1 MLLALGA
8 AAMAQADV
16 LSLLKQGMAARQRGD
31 DDAAIYY
38 LSAAIAAGVLRPN
51 DLATVLASRG
61 SRTIT
66 KAKPT
71 RRLPISLPR
80 SS

>member
-38 LSAAIAAGVLRPN
+38 LSAVIAAGKR
-51 DLATVLASRG
+51 SCH
-61 SRTIT
+61 
-66 KAKPT
+66 
-71 RRLPISLPR
+71 RLGQPWGR
-80 SS
+80 VR